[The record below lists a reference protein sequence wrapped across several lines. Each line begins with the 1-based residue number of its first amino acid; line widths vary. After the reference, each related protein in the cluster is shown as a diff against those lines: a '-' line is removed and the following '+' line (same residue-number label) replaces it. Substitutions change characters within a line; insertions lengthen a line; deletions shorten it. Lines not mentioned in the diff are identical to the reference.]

1 MTIFVLGAAGLLAL
15 AAWLLMPAWRS
26 VRTPVEAQPA
36 HVVILR
42 EQLVALDRDR
52 DTGELDAEQH
62 RLARIELQH
71 RLLDDSATGRPV
83 IDNRPVGAWL
93 YALMIALP
101 LFSVAL
107 YAALGNPEGWTV
119 RPGTVPPTARTEP
132 TSEVAPEALNEML
145 TTLAQRLEKPSGNAD
160 NDLQGWTML
169 ARAYAGMQRFAEAER
184 AFGRAIALAP
194 KDAQLLADRAD
205 VLAVLQEGRA
215 SGEPERLIAQ
225 ALQLDPN
232 NVKALALS
240 GSVAYERRDFA
251 AARQQWQKAR
261 DLTPPG
267 SAFAAGLD
275 RSLSEVAAT
284 RTDTSTQ
291 TSPETLPETST
302 GAPFATPA
310 RITGRVSL
318 APALAARVAPGDT
331 VFVFARAADGPRM
344 PLAIVR
350 RTVADLPFDFTLD
363 DGSAMSPQ
371 MKLSGASRV
380 VVGARISRSGSATP
394 QPGDMRGESAAIA
407 PRARDLRLS
416 IDTVEP

>member
-15 AAWLLMPAWRS
+15 AAWLLMPAWRA

-36 HVVILR
+36 HVGILR

-62 RLARIELQH
+62 RLARIELQR

-93 YALMIALP
+93 YALLIALP

-107 YAALGNPEGWTV
+107 YAAIGNPEGWTV
-119 RPGTVPPTARTEP
+119 RPDTVPPTAHTEP

-184 AFGRAIALAP
+184 AYGRAIALAP

-225 ALQLDPN
+225 ALQLDPK

-261 DLTPPG
+261 DLAPPG
-267 SAFAAGLD
+267 SVFAAGLD

-318 APALAARVAPGDT
+318 APALAARAAPGDT

-371 MKLSGASRV
+371 MKLSGANRV

>member
-15 AAWLLMPAWRS
+15 AAWLLMPAWRA

-36 HVVILR
+36 HVGILR

-62 RLARIELQH
+62 RLARIELQR

-93 YALMIALP
+93 YALLIALP

-107 YAALGNPEGWTV
+107 YAAIGNPEGWAV

-132 TSEVAPEALNEML
+132 ASEVAPEALNEML
-145 TTLAQRLEKPSGNAD
+145 ATLAQRLEKPSGNAD

-184 AFGRAIALAP
+184 AYGRAIALAP

-225 ALQLDPN
+225 ALQLDPK

-261 DLTPPG
+261 DLAPPG

-284 RTDTSTQ
+284 RTDTSPD
-291 TSPETLPETST
+291 TSPETLPKTST

-318 APALAARVAPGDT
+318 APALAARAAPGDT

>member
-15 AAWLLMPAWRS
+15 AAWLLMPAWRA

-36 HVVILR
+36 HVGILR

-62 RLARIELQH
+62 RLARIELQR

-93 YALMIALP
+93 YALLIALP

-107 YAALGNPEGWTV
+107 YAAIGNPEGWTV
-119 RPGTVPPTARTEP
+119 RPDTVPPTAHTEP

-184 AFGRAIALAP
+184 AYGRAIALAP

-225 ALQLDPN
+225 ALQLDPK

-261 DLTPPG
+261 DLAPPG
-267 SAFAAGLD
+267 SVFAAGLD

-318 APALAARVAPGDT
+318 APALAARAAPGDT

-371 MKLSGASRV
+371 MKLSGANRV
-380 VVGARISRSGSATP
+380 VVGARSSRSGSATP